1 MRLLSANP
9 LPKTKKNILNFF
21 DKIYFEKPGYFQIMV
36 AKTCYK
42 KMQKNLHLP
51 KQQQQQK
58 INSTNC
64 VALGIEKKVFS
75 VTIGGS
81 VKYES

>member
-1 MRLLSANP
+1 
-9 LPKTKKNILNFF
+9 
-21 DKIYFEKPGYFQIMV
+21 MV

-42 KMQKNLHLP
+42 KMQKNPHLP